1 MVLLTGIREC
11 SRQNVLG
18 SLIGADCSYLT
29 PSVRSRTQKCPKS
42 LLEPRSA
49 RVSCPSMC
57 DRCKAIDR
65 DIANYRRI
73 RASIDDETALALLS
87 EVIEDLRA
95 EKAALHPEEQEE

>member
-1 MVLLTGIREC
+1 
-11 SRQNVLG
+11 
-18 SLIGADCSYLT
+18 
-29 PSVRSRTQKCPKS
+29 
-42 LLEPRSA
+42 
-49 RVSCPSMC
+49 MC

-95 EKAALHPEEQEE
+95 EKAALHGS